1 MKNLFK
7 PQSGFSLVQGMVL
20 SGILAGSAL
29 VATKMLSEQKKVQ
42 RSAETRD
49 QIEELHKV
57 IYSNLQN
64 RKNCERTIFAQN
76 LQTSVISGAST
87 VVSAIYD
94 QNNVLMYQTY
104 AGANAQVY
112 QNGNVIIKSITI
124 TGFSASNGKANM
136 ELVYERMAG
145 TSGSAGLNKRTK
157 DGFGAKDIKK
167 IIPLRIQ
174 RDPLIP
180 SKPFESCYATT
191 EGKADG
197 SVETGNAN
205 LSRSLCLEMNSGISL
220 NAAGIMVD
228 STGSP
233 TTKKPMW
240 VWDESTST
248 CIPNAKCPA
257 DQVYTGI
264 DSTGQIKCKSLSEW
278 GNFNEMFDS
287 TQGTCAAGQTARIE
301 IVSENPVRV
310 RIKCQ

>member
-7 PQSGFSLVQGMVL
+7 SQSGFSLVQGMVL
-20 SGILAGSAL
+20 SGVLAGSAL
-29 VATKMLSEQKKVQ
+29 VATKMLSEQKKVL

-49 QIEELHKV
+49 QIEDLHKV

-64 RKNCERTIFAQN
+64 RKNCERTIFQQN
-76 LQTSVISGAST
+76 LQTQVISGSPAILN
-87 VVSAIYD
+87 AIYD
-94 QNNVLMYQTY
+94 QSNTEMYRVF
-104 AGANAQVY
+104 AGSNSQVY
-112 QNGNVIIKSITI
+112 QNGNVIIKSVII
-124 TGFSASNGKANM
+124 TGFSATNGKANM
-136 ELVYERMAG
+136 EIIYERMAG
-145 TSGSAGLNKRTK
+145 VSGAGGTSKRTK
-157 DGFGAKDIKK
+157 NGFGAKEIKK

-191 EGKADG
+191 EGKADA
-197 SVETGNAN
+197 SVEAGNAD
-205 LSRSLCLEMNSGISL
+205 LSKSLCLEMNNGITM
-220 NAAGIMVD
+220 NAAGVLVD
-228 STGSP
+228 SNGNP

-264 DSTGQIKCKSLSEW
+264 DSVGQIKCRTLSEW
-278 GNFNEMFDS
+278 GNFNEMFQNTD
-287 TQGTCAAGQTARIE
+287 GACAAGQTARLE
-301 IVSENPVRV
+301 IISENPVKV